1 MLELTANY
9 EKHEPLEVWVYRD
22 VCERQM
28 HPMVT
33 ISDGTGQR
41 QTSGCWYFPMKVR
54 PVHKT
59 IPIEEFAHAFGQ
71 QPPPPGTKTKAIIT
85 NWNGSMP
92 KGEEQ

>member
-1 MLELTANY
+1 
-9 EKHEPLEVWVYRD
+9 
-22 VCERQM
+22 
-28 HPMVT
+28 
-33 ISDGTGQR
+33 
-41 QTSGCWYFPMKVR
+41 MKVR

-71 QPPPPGTKTKAIIT
+71 QPPQPGTKTKAIIT